1 MAAGESVLKGNCPSC
16 DRKIQKTIT
25 DTCMYCGAS
34 LEAEQRFTP
43 EEKKEILRSKQKLAK
58 DLNAKTS
65 AAPNSTTGS
74 TFLAGGDLGGGG
86 DC

>member
-1 MAAGESVLKGNCPSC
+1 MLKGNCPSC
-16 DRKIQKTIT
+16 DRKIQKTVA

-43 EEKKEILRSKQKLAK
+43 EEKKEILKSKQKRAE
-58 DLNAKTS
+58 DLRANALTS
-65 AAPNSTTGS
+65 SSPSTGS